1 MLYLLY
7 GDETKSTNAL
17 VSIHTSEYSTASIE
31 SFYRCDAIDN
41 VVHSLVESAIIL
53 YIGILYMCM
62 LFHDPSCGCLCMRR
76 SLCDL
81 NWDICRANFIGDL
94 MVAMYDMYVYVYDD
108 DNIRWCLMANDLFGP
123 FSFSLHVSS
132 INKPGLNLISI
143 YVGNFVNREKLGRKC
158 GNNEIWFGWTGNQV
172 WVNGNMIALSKR
184 VFGHSAGFTKYLL
197 LIRVYCWSSV
207 IHILSIDVLFICI
220 LSSSS
225 CLESLPKQL
234 IFIVVIRKFCLFI
247 V

>member
-184 VFGHSAGFTKYLL
+184 VFGHSAGFTT
-197 LIRVYCWSSV
+197 
-207 IHILSIDVLFICI
+207 H
-220 LSSSS
+220 
-225 CLESLPKQL
+225 
-234 IFIVVIRKFCLFI
+234 
-247 V
+247 